1 MIFASS
7 PDLPNELGSDETNQI
22 ANLND
27 QVDNDEQQLLRK
39 MNNQSHPVR
48 RESADEVE
56 MANVAAAQDYLH
68 T

>member
-7 PDLPNELGSDETNQI
+7 PDLPNDLGSDDNNQM
-22 ANLND
+22 ANLNN

-39 MNNQSHPVR
+39 MNNQSHPVL

>member
-39 MNNQSHPVR
+39 MNN
-48 RESADEVE
+48 
-56 MANVAAAQDYLH
+56 
-68 T
+68 

>member
-7 PDLPNELGSDETNQI
+7 PDLPNDLGSDDNHQI

-39 MNNQSHPVR
+39 MNN
-48 RESADEVE
+48 
-56 MANVAAAQDYLH
+56 
-68 T
+68 